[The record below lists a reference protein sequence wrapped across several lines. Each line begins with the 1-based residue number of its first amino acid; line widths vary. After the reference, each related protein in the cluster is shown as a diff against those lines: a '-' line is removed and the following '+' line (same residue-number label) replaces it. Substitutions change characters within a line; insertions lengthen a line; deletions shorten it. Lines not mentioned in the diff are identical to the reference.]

1 MLSRVSVLQNGFSG
15 SLSTSSSAKSSTSV
29 SSGLVNERI
38 ISSGPSASNSV
49 PLLARLLATRSSSSS
64 KPHQG
69 ANSKGP
75 TTKRWREAPA
85 ASLKKSATSQAA
97 SARASTS
104 SSFKS
109 TKPASKSSQSSSTS
123 SKKTSTSK
131 NDSESTSSAPVRPHI
146 ARDLARIESA
156 RHKIRKVTGDVEES
170 GVTAK
175 TASGKT
181 RFNQGFAQL
190 KLMGPLLRALDDM
203 GWKEPTPVQAET
215 IALGIKGTNIVAS
228 AETGTGKTAAY
239 ALPMLQRIHIRK
251 KYEASRGI
259 ERVAAPLGIIL
270 CPTRELAEQV
280 EDQLFELGKYVPGVR
295 IVGISGALKQPELQI
310 RELRNGVDILVA
322 TPGRLLR
329 LLDETT
335 TAEDEMETAEIPEL
349 ENDLEADEFI
359 EEIDE
364 LSGDMISNKNG
375 KDELYDDGFGEDF
388 ELEDEP
394 AAAAMS
400 TEEAWR
406 SLTTHSSTT
415 DKKKKAKREAVYAQ
429 WDQAWSEMD
438 QADNGRFRERL
449 PLLPK
454 GQALKNSNIDLTHV
468 RSLAL
473 DEVDRMLAMGMFPEV
488 RHLFKAMPRPQSRR
502 DTNRMQ
508 VCMFTATLVPRV
520 SELIKRFAPYHIR
533 VDLNKAMNVAGRVQ
547 QHFYSVGPRRKHA
560 LLTYLLRRRGS
571 IKGMQTL
578 VFCRTRQRVDRL
590 AAQLAEEGF
599 SVAGIH
605 GEQSLSTRQSAI
617 DGFREGSTQVL
628 IATEIMARGMDIP
641 QLPVVINYDMPH
653 SPEEYIHRIG
663 RTARAGNTGTAMS
676 FVSSEPTL
684 VEVGKRLVELDES
697 HYLTAISNFLQKD
710 IRTSKVPGPWR
721 DESKAT
727 DSEEGVAAPAAAST
741 GKKSG
746 SKWKNVKAAKK
757 AAAEP
762 TITLP
767 TPVLDVRT
775 QTVIGGEDLAPKRK
789 MNYHYVED
797 DAELR
802 SVIPPE
808 RNVVDR
814 AKEVLTRLYDRKT
827 KQVDHAAKRKR
838 ISDVDDHQAALKTH
852 VSLRDFKEGRYEDV
866 MDEFDT
872 KRARKLGVAVPKNLD
887 ATIKKQRD
895 AITKKFHKKKLE
907 RKTRRQYL

>member
-1 MLSRVSVLQNGFSG
+1 MLSRVSVLQNGLLG
-15 SLSTSSSAKSSTSV
+15 NLPTSSTLNRPTAA
-29 SSGLVNERI
+29 SSGLVNERLV
-38 ISSGPSASNSV
+38 SSGLSASNST
-49 PLLARLLATRSSSSS
+49 PLLARLLATRSTSSSNAR
-64 KPHQG
+64 HG
-69 ANSKGP
+69 TNSKGP
-75 TTKRWREAPA
+75 GQKRWREAPPS
-85 ASLKKSATSQAA
+85 SLKKSAPSQSA
-97 SARASTS
+97 SARLGASS
-104 SSFKS
+104 PSKPS
-109 TKPASKSSQSSSTS
+109 KPASKGPQSSSKPA
-123 SKKTSTSK
+123 KKTSPPK
-131 NDSESTSSAPVRPHI
+131 KDSESTSATPLRPHI
-146 ARDLARIESA
+146 VRDLARIEEA
-156 RHKIRKVTGDVEES
+156 RHKIRKVTGE
-170 GVTAK
+170 VTEPGA
-175 TASGKT
+175 TIRTDSGKT
-181 RFNQGFAQL
+181 KFNQPFARLQ
-190 KLMGPLLRALDDM
+190 LMGPLLRALDDM
-203 GWKEPTPVQAET
+203 GWVEPTPVQAET

-310 RELRNGVDILVA
+310 RELHNGVDILVA

-335 TAEDEMETAEIPEL
+335 TVEDESEKVDIPEI
-349 ENDLEADEFI
+349 EDDAETDEFVD
-359 EEIDE
+359 EFDE
-364 LSGDMISNKNG
+364 LSGGLVSNKNG
-375 KDELYDDGFGEDF
+375 EDELYDDGFGEDF
-388 ELEDEP
+388 EIEEAP
-394 AAAAMS
+394 AANM
-400 TEEAWR
+400 TNDEAWR
-406 SLTTHSSTT
+406 SLTTHTSSG
-415 DKKKKAKREAVYAQ
+415 DKKKKAKREAAYAQ

-438 QADNGRFRERL
+438 QNSKGRFRERL

-454 GQALKNSNIDLTHV
+454 GEALKNSNIDLTHV

-508 VCMFTATLVPRV
+508 VFMFTATLVPRV
-520 SELIKRFAPYHIR
+520 SELIKRFAPHHIR
-533 VDLNKAMNVAGRVQ
+533 VDLNKAMNVAGRVT

-571 IKGMQTL
+571 IKGLQTL

-605 GEQSLSTRQSAI
+605 GEQSLSSRQNAI
-617 DGFREGSTQVL
+617 DGFREGGTQVL

-663 RTARAGNTGTAMS
+663 RTARAGNTGTAIS

-684 VEVGKRLVELDES
+684 VEVGKRLVELDET
-697 HYLTAISNFLQKD
+697 HYLTAISNFLQKQ
-710 IRTSKVPGPWR
+710 IHTTKVPGPWR
-721 DESKAT
+721 DEAKFDESDEAVETTTSTKSANKTGPKSKSKKHA
-727 DSEEGVAAPAAAST
+727 
-741 GKKSG
+741 KKSA
-746 SKWKNVKAAKK
+746 S
-757 AAAEP
+757 EP
-762 TITLP
+762 IISLP

-775 QTVIGGEDLAPKRK
+775 QTVIGGESLAPKRK
-789 MNYHYVED
+789 MDYHYVED

-802 SVIPPE
+802 SAIPPD

-814 AKEVLTRLYDRKT
+814 AKEVLSRLYDRKS
-827 KQVDHAAKRKR
+827 KQVDHAVKNKRL
-838 ISDVDDHQAALKTH
+838 SQVEDHQTALKTH

-887 ATIKKQRD
+887 ATIKKKRD
-895 AITKKFHKKKLE
+895 FITKKFHKKKLE
-907 RKTRRQYL
+907 RQARRQSL